1 MPKAGLRLIATP
13 NSRCPRLRETFLPRA
28 PPPTRHLLVTSA
40 CHAATMDNSDV
51 IHSHNGR
58 TISSNSELSSGD
70 FIEAYCK
77 DTLVHRGDVTDIAPN
92 HELFWIQDVLTGG
105 RRLLDIAELEIRKPA
120 RAHLSF

>member
-1 MPKAGLRLIATP
+1 
-13 NSRCPRLRETFLPRA
+13 
-28 PPPTRHLLVTSA
+28 
-40 CHAATMDNSDV
+40 MDNSDV